1 MKPIVAIIGRPNVGK
16 STLFNRITQ
25 SRAALVDDFPGVTRD
40 RLSGDAV
47 WNDTAFTVVDTGGFA
62 GPRDDPFAPQVR
74 EQVEQAVA
82 EADLV
87 VVVFDARSGVTP
99 FDREMVDRLHDH
111 RGPVLYAVN
120 KIDGEEQ
127 EAALYEFFALGMTHL
142 HPISAEHRYGMDD
155 FLDAL
160 VAQLPWAERG
170 TGDEAAADQIR
181 VAVVGRPNVG
191 KSSLINR
198 ILGQERLLVSEQ
210 PGTTRDAVDTRCT
223 MGGRDYRLV
232 DTAGI
237 RRKARVAAR
246 IEKFSVIKALR
257 SLERCDVALVVVDAA
272 QGITE
277 QDVSIAGHVEDRG
290 RGCVFVVN
298 KWDLVDARAGA
309 ARRME
314 LALRDAAKFMAHAP
328 VVTVSAHT
336 GQRVARIFP
345 LVNTVYDQYTTRL
358 GTGRVNRILEEAVTR
373 TVPPLHK
380 GRRLKFY
387 YATQVSTRPPT
398 FVAFVNAPEGVHF
411 SYQRYLVNQI
421 RQGTGLTR
429 TPVRL
434 IFRERSGRIDFGDGR
449 KPARK
454 SRRHGKR

>member
-16 STLFNRITQ
+16 STLFNRLTR
-25 SRAALVDDFPGVTRD
+25 SRSALVDDFPGVTRD

-62 GPRDDPFAPQVR
+62 GPRDDPFAPRVR
-74 EQVEQAVA
+74 EQVELAVA

-87 VVVFDARSGVTP
+87 VVVFDGRSGVTP
-99 FDREMVDRLHDH
+99 FDREMVERLHGH
-111 RGPVLYAVN
+111 HGPVLYAVN
-120 KIDGEEQ
+120 KIDGVEQ
-127 EAALYEFFALGMTHL
+127 EAALYEFFALGMKNL
-142 HPISAEHRYGMDD
+142 YPISAEHRYGMDD

-160 VAQLPWAERG
+160 VAQLPQASRGGEEAPAAE
-170 TGDEAAADQIR
+170 QIR
-181 VAVVGRPNVG
+181 IAVVGRPNVG

-198 ILGQERLLVSEQ
+198 ILGQERLLVSDQ

-223 MGGRDYRLV
+223 VGGRDYRLV

-237 RRKARVAAR
+237 RRKAKVSAR

-277 QDVSIAGHVEDRG
+277 QDVSIAGYVEERG
-290 RGCVFVVN
+290 RGCIFVVN

-328 VVTVSAHT
+328 VVTVSART
-336 GQRVARIFP
+336 GQRVRRIFS
-345 LVNTVYDQYTTRL
+345 LANTVYDQYTTRL

-373 TVPPLHK
+373 TVPPLYK

-411 SYQRYLVNQI
+411 SYRRYLVNQI
-421 RQGTGLTR
+421 RQAAGLTR
-429 TPVRL
+429 TPLRL
-434 IFRERSGRIDFGDGR
+434 GFRERSGRIDFGDGKKAAR
-449 KPARK
+449 KP
-454 SRRHGKR
+454 RRGGES

>member
-16 STLFNRITQ
+16 STLFNRLTR
-25 SRAALVDDFPGVTRD
+25 SRSALVDDFPGVTRD

-62 GPRDDPFAPQVR
+62 GPRDDPFAPRVR
-74 EQVEQAVA
+74 EQVELAVA

-87 VVVFDARSGVTP
+87 VVVFDGRSGVTP
-99 FDREMVDRLHDH
+99 FDREMVERLHGH
-111 RGPVLYAVN
+111 HGPVLYAVN
-120 KIDGEEQ
+120 KIDGVEQ
-127 EAALYEFFALGMTHL
+127 EAALYEFFALGMKNL
-142 HPISAEHRYGMDD
+142 YPISAEHRYGMDD

-160 VAQLPWAERG
+160 VAQLPRASRGGEEAPAAE
-170 TGDEAAADQIR
+170 QIR
-181 VAVVGRPNVG
+181 IAVVGRPNVG

-198 ILGQERLLVSEQ
+198 ILGQERLLVSDQ

-223 MGGRDYRLV
+223 VGGRDYRLV

-237 RRKARVAAR
+237 RRKAKVSAR
-246 IEKFSVIKALR
+246 IEKFSVIKARR

-277 QDVSIAGHVEDRG
+277 QDVSIAGYVEERG
-290 RGCVFVVN
+290 RGCIFVVN

-328 VVTVSAHT
+328 VVTVSART
-336 GQRVARIFP
+336 GQRVRRIFS
-345 LVNTVYDQYTTRL
+345 LANTVYDQYTTRL

-373 TVPPLHK
+373 TVPPLYK

-411 SYQRYLVNQI
+411 SYRRYLVNQI
-421 RQGTGLTR
+421 RQAAGLTR
-429 TPVRL
+429 TPLRL
-434 IFRERSGRIDFGDGR
+434 VFRERSGRIDFGDGKKAAR
-449 KPARK
+449 KPRRGGK
-454 SRRHGKR
+454 S